1 MALLA
6 GPQEPLDNLGSCA
19 DKIQRFE
26 QLRREKEAR
35 APPPVITSMQK
46 LLAFVKTRP
55 ECLAVAGN
63 DQAEFLKGFGWQVR
77 ALSLFPV
84 PLFWAAAAAAPAAA
98 PAPDVMI
105 AGHELSLIWCADQHA
120 TAAWRAGVDQLEQH

>member
-1 MALLA
+1 MASLA
-6 GPQEPLDNLGSCA
+6 GPQEPLGNLGSCA

-77 ALSLFPV
+77 ALPRSPGWLR
-84 PLFWAAAAAAPAAA
+84 LR
-98 PAPDVMI
+98 
-105 AGHELSLIWCADQHA
+105 LRL
-120 TAAWRAGVDQLEQH
+120 RLRL